1 MSSNRKSRA
10 KINILVSLGSQIL
23 LLLCGIVVPR
33 VMIGAFGSEVY
44 GATASIAQFLSYIT
58 LLEGGIGGV
67 ARAVLY
73 KPISNM
79 DYKTL
84 SAIIAEIKRF
94 FNILGWI
101 FVAYVLVIAC
111 SFRSIS
117 HVDGL
122 DWISTFWLVIVISI
136 SSFGE
141 YFIGSAYAI
150 FLQADQKSYITN
162 GVGAIARVLN
172 AVCIILLIHAGKSII
187 VVKLVSSCIFLIRPV
202 TLWLY
207 VRKRY
212 AICTKQPQ
220 CKQVFLK
227 QKWSGLG
234 QHIAYF
240 LHSNTDVVILTVF
253 ADLRVVAV
261 YSVYHMIVSHIK
273 SLAGAFTSGMEAV
286 FGDMLARK
294 EYDRLQ
300 KSFCTYETIISLV
313 AVTLFATTA
322 ILIIPFVKIYTSNI
336 KDANYIVPE
345 FSILLILSALCYCLR
360 MPHHSMV
367 IAAGHFKQTSLAA
380 YGEAVINIGISVFMV
395 FKYGLIGVAV
405 GTLVATTFRF
415 IYYMLYLT
423 KHIIGFNIRDLVKRF
438 VVNVISFG
446 GSYAAGSVILSY
458 MQANDYLQWCLCGIV
473 VFIIVTI
480 VTLGVNIILMRNQW
494 RLLFPK
500 NNTSSGNI

>member
-1 MSSNRKSRA
+1 MADIRKSRA
-10 KINILVSLGSQIL
+10 KKNILVSLCSQIVAL
-23 LLLCGIVVPR
+23 ICGIVVPR

-73 KPISNM
+73 KPISDM
-79 DYKTL
+79 DYKML
-84 SAIIAEIKRF
+84 GAIIAEIKRF
-94 FNILGWI
+94 FKIIGWI

-111 SFRSIS
+111 SFQSIS
-117 HVDGL
+117 HVTCL
-122 DWISTFWLVIVISI
+122 DWISTFWLVVIISI
-136 SSFGE
+136 SLFGE

-162 GVGAIARVLN
+162 GVGTIAKVLN
-172 AVCIILLIHAGKSII
+172 AACTILLVHTGKNIL
-187 VVKLVSSCIFLIRPV
+187 VVKLVSSCIFLMRPV
-202 TLWLY
+202 VLWLY
-207 VRKRY
+207 VRKKY
-212 AICTKQPQ
+212 TISANQPRHE
-220 CKQVFLK
+220 QVFLK

-240 LHSNTDVVILTVF
+240 LHSNTDIVILTVF
-253 ADLRVVAV
+253 ADLRMVAV

-273 SLAGAFTSGMEAV
+273 SLAVAFMSGMEAI

-300 KSFCTYETIISLV
+300 KSFFTYESIISLV
-313 AVTLFATTA
+313 AVSLFATTA
-322 ILIIPFVKIYTSNI
+322 ILIIPFVKIYTSDVN
-336 KDANYIVPE
+336 DANYIVPI
-345 FSILLILSALCYCLR
+345 FSLILILGSLCYCLR
-360 MPHHSMV
+360 MPYHSMV

-380 YGEAVINIGISVFMV
+380 YGEAVINIGISVILV

-415 IYYMLYLT
+415 IYYMIYLT
-423 KHIIGFNIRDLVKRF
+423 KHIIGFNTKVLIKRF
-438 VVNVISFG
+438 AVNAISFV
-446 GSYAAGSVILSY
+446 GSYAAGSAIISY

-473 VFIIVTI
+473 VFVVVVI
-480 VTLGVNIILMRNQW
+480 VTLGANIVLMGTQLW
-494 RLLFPK
+494 SLFTK
-500 NNTSSGNI
+500 NETNRGNV